1 MPRRL
6 PIVLLMLAG
15 CRAEGGDNVASA
27 PDPNQI
33 ERLSTPSESADDPKA
48 GARLEPLSPQ
58 DLAGAGMASVVCGF
72 TSGGALLLATRGDD
86 TLIKH
91 SGVLVHLV
99 QSSPMGPSGGYF
111 EERRL
116 SISIGRTEAGAA
128 YDRTGAAPARATIT
142 DRTSQ
147 AQVELTG
154 FWACRS

>member
-6 PIVLLMLAG
+6 PILLLMLAG
-15 CRAEGGDNVASA
+15 CRAEGDGHMASA
-27 PDPNQI
+27 PDLNQI
-33 ERLSTPSESADDPKA
+33 ERLSTPPEAVDDPKA

-58 DLAGAGMASVVCGF
+58 DLAGAGMAGVACGF
-72 TSGGALLLATRGDD
+72 TSGGALLLAARGGD

-91 SGVLVHLV
+91 SGVLIHLA

-116 SISIGRTEAGAA
+116 RISIGRTEAGAA
-128 YDRTGAAPARATIT
+128 YDQTGAAPARAMIT
-142 DRTSQ
+142 DRTNQ

-154 FWACRS
+154 IWACRS